1 MSRVWQQIA
10 LALERDGRCALVSVV
25 STQGSAPRDAGAHM
39 VVTPMGYHGTIGG
52 GTLEW
57 QAMAQ
62 AQALM
67 ERGPAARL
75 TAHALGPDMGQCCGG
90 RVTLMT
96 EAFSS
101 TQLDEAQAL
110 AAREAEGDLDLTR
123 NGVTLK
129 FGGSTRAILLFGA
142 GHVGRAL
149 VMALAPLPCAVRW
162 VDPRPNAFPAAV
174 PSNVTLSAAD
184 PVREATEAEKGS
196 FAFIMSHSHALDLAI
211 TDAALRNGAIAHTGL
226 IGSATK
232 RARFEHRLKAA
243 GVPDH
248 RVAALICPIGV
259 PGIAGKEPAVIAAAT
274 AAQILVLDEALRLA
288 SADNPLHH
296 VALQEG
302 AKR

>member
-10 LALERDGRCALVSVV
+10 SALARDGSCALVSVV
-25 STQGSAPRDAGAHM
+25 ATQGSAPRDAGAHM

-75 TAHALGPDMGQCCGG
+75 TTHALGPDMGQCCGG

-101 TQLDEAQAL
+101 AQLGEAQAL
-110 AAREAEGDLDLTR
+110 AAREAEGEVEITR
-123 NGVTLK
+123 NGVMLH

-149 VMALAPLPCAVRW
+149 VMAMAPLPCAVRW
-162 VDPRPNAFPAAV
+162 IDPRPNAFPAVV
-174 PSNVTLSAAD
+174 PSNVTLSDSD
-184 PVREATEAEKGS
+184 PVMEAAAAPEDS
-196 FAFIMSHSHALDLAI
+196 FVFIMSHSHALDLAI
-211 TDAALRNGAIAHTGL
+211 TDAALRNPHVVRTGL

-243 GVPDH
+243 GVPED
-248 RVAALICPIGV
+248 RISALICPIGV

-288 SADNPLHH
+288 SADNPLHP